1 MKKIVFALSFLVTAQ
16 LVQAQS
22 VLDMANDAQCQT
34 QENILKPMLKSS
46 EHAKRSLKPTT
57 WIRLSEGYA
66 NYTTACGKDSTSAK
80 KAWNAIHKAQ
90 ELDTDGEYAEDIKA
104 VMNGELMYSAVMN
117 QGVAHYN
124 VGSLENAAELFLIG
138 MEVDP
143 ADTLSSFYAGIVS
156 NQLENYEDAT
166 KAFTQYIEVANG
178 RDPASYYTLSNIEK
192 AKDNLEGSIKWLKK
206 GVEDTGDKDIQGEL
220 INTYIKNEMLDEAVV
235 DMESLVA
242 SDPSNSN
249 NLLNLGILY
258 DNQGKKEKALE
269 VYSKVLE
276 LEPDNYDCNFNLAV
290 FYFNS
295 AVEIKKE
302 VDAMDMKTYQK
313 EGAAIEAKACEK
325 FKEAKPYFDA
335 CDRIKPG
342 NEEVKRELTNLN
354 NVLAQCK

>member
-16 LVQAQS
+16 LSQAQS

-34 QENILKPMLKSS
+34 QENLLKPMIKSS

-80 KAWNAIHKAQ
+80 QAWSAIHKAQ
-90 ELDTDGEYAEDIKA
+90 ELDTDGEYTDDIKA
-104 VMNGELMYSAVMN
+104 VMNGDLMYSAVMN

-124 VGSLENAAELFLIG
+124 VGSLEKAVELFLIG
-138 MEVDP
+138 MEVQP
-143 ADTLSSFYAGIVS
+143 TDTLSSFYAGIVS
-156 NQLENYEDAT
+156 NQLGNFDDAS
-166 KAFTQYIEVANG
+166 KAFQQYIEVANG
-178 RDPASYYTLSNIEK
+178 RDAVSYYTLSTIAKEK
-192 AKDNLEGSIKWLKK
+192 GNLEESIKWLKK

-220 INTYIKNEMLDEAVV
+220 INTYISNEMLDEAVG

-242 SDPSNSN
+242 SDPTNSN

-258 DNQGKKEKALE
+258 DNQGKKQKALDI
-269 VYSKVLE
+269 YSKVLE
-276 LEPDNYDCNFNLAV
+276 MDPDNYDCNFNLAV
-290 FYFNS
+290 FYFND

-313 EGAAIEAKACEK
+313 EGAAIEAKACAAFIK
-325 FKEAKPYFDA
+325 SKPYFEA
-335 CDRIKPG
+335 CDRIRPG
-342 NEEVKRELTNLN
+342 TPDIVEPLN
-354 NVLAQCK
+354 NLKNVLVQCK